1 MKIVTGAVG
10 RAPDKT
16 LINAIAKA
24 HQWLGEI
31 RQGTSMGA
39 IGRRHGWTNSPIKQ
53 RVRLALLSPAI
64 TAAILEGRQP
74 PELTLHKLLQT
85 PIPLDWDRQ
94 VAVLGFT
101 DVI

>member
-1 MKIVTGAVG
+1 
-10 RAPDKT
+10 
-16 LINAIAKA
+16 
-24 HQWLGEI
+24 
-31 RQGTSMGA
+31 MGA